1 MVAATQSRLSVRL
14 DIRVKCGN
22 AIAKCNGLEAA
33 LRSINNGS
41 YRREVM
47 PPIIDRAR
55 ELADEVYVFDASPD
69 GTPWAPVKKDDG
81 EALEDTG
88 AMRAD
93 LYAERGPYNP
103 NGFTIVVGYNIE
115 RARHHQYGTKHGGP
129 ISDDARRPFHPKM
142 RRGNRWENIR
152 ASSLFNRE
160 RGTFGAAERQH
171 IPARPLLPIGDIKA
185 PRWETA
191 LEETWADSFTN
202 WLQNKAAF

>member
-1 MVAATQSRLSVRL
+1 
-14 DIRVKCGN
+14 
-22 AIAKCNGLEAA
+22 
-33 LRSINNGS
+33 
-41 YRREVM
+41 M

-69 GTPWAPVKKDDG
+69 GTPWAPVQKDDG
-81 EALEDTG
+81 DALEESG

-93 LYAERGPYNP
+93 LYAERGPHNP
-103 NGFTIVVGYNIE
+103 SGFTIIVGYNIE
-115 RARHHQYGTKHGGP
+115 RARHHHYGTFRGGP

-142 RRGNRWENIR
+142 RRNNRWENIR

-185 PRWETA
+185 PRWVTA
-191 LEETWADSFTN
+191 LEETWADSFES
-202 WLQNKAAF
+202 WLQKKAAF